1 MNINNQLIFEF
12 KSKKNFN
19 KEDYFV
25 SESNKY
31 AYKILKKWPRWSKKM
46 VNIYGEKYS
55 GKTHLANIFK
65 KKS

>member
-19 KEDYFV
+19 IEDYFV

-31 AYKILKKWPRWSKKM
+31 AYKIIKK
-46 VNIYGEKYS
+46 
-55 GKTHLANIFK
+55 
-65 KKS
+65 